1 MNKTSFDL
9 EKDAL
14 IVITPNNQII
24 LKEEQQQK
32 RHKNLFE
39 KSENEVEKKENI
51 RAHIRE
57 IIKEC
62 TMSFQFGGKL
72 AEEGYI
78 VLFGKTASPEA
89 ENPIGY
95 FQKLLYIPKSL
106 NNEQSASLNKLLECF
121 KDASKDLIKKGLSL
135 DIRIASTIEKICVS
149 NKDLDNDNFTTE
161 EILNNIKEIQ
171 EQLEKSKSGDS
182 R

>member
-24 LKEEQQQK
+24 LKEEKQQK

-39 KSENEVEKKENI
+39 KSVNESKEEKKI
-51 RAHIRE
+51 GE

-62 TMSFQFGGKL
+62 TMSFQFGSKL

-89 ENPIGY
+89 ENTIGY

-106 NNEQSASLNKLLECF
+106 NNEQSDPCNPLKQLLDCF

-149 NKDLDNDNFTTE
+149 NKDLANDNFNTE
-161 EILNNIKEIQ
+161 EILNKIKEIQ
-171 EQLEKSKSGDS
+171 EELEKSKSGDS